1 MINLNQVVIEGNLAR
16 DPEIRTFQNGGS
28 VANFTVACNDD
39 YKPRDAQEW
48 VNRCYF
54 ISVSAGGYAATSAER
69 LAKGDR
75 VIVQGKITTRTYE
88 KDGRTVY
95 VTEVKADRIMNRTPK
110 DRQFGSA
117 EYSPIEAGGYQE
129 PQPQQWGPFPDGDE
143 ADIPF

>member
-1 MINLNQVVIEGNLAR
+1 MINLNQVVIEGNLTR

-39 YKPRDAQEW
+39 YKPRDAQGW
-48 VNRCYF
+48 VKRCYF

-69 LAKGDR
+69 LAKGDS
-75 VIVQGKITTRTYE
+75 VIIQGKITTRTYE

-95 VTEVKADRIMNRTPK
+95 VTEVRADRVMNRTPK

>member
-16 DPEIRTFQNGGS
+16 DPEIRTFHGGS

-48 VNRCYF
+48 VKRCYF

-69 LAKGDR
+69 LAKGDS
-75 VIVQGKITTRTYE
+75 VIIQGKITTRTYE

-95 VTEVKADRIMNRTPK
+95 VTEVRADRVMNRTPK

-117 EYSPIEAGGYQE
+117 EHSPIEAGGYQA